1 MIAER
6 DGSEP
11 VYLIVAMT
19 PDKILHMKPQNL
31 LTGLPIR
38 QPEMVN

>member
-6 DGSEP
+6 AGSEP

-19 PDKILHMKPQNL
+19 PDKILHMKPQ
-31 LTGLPIR
+31 TGLPIR